1 MQKNDDIP
9 RGQLST
15 IILKTLL
22 ENDKYGYEIIN
33 DVAEQTNGK
42 IAIKQPS
49 LYSCLRRMEEQSL
62 ISSYWRDSS
71 LGGRRHY
78 YRITDY
84 GKKYV
89 EKWQADFL
97 LPTQDVVDK
106 NVKEENTT
114 NENKPLFLEQ
124 GNLFQESS
132 KSKNQDIEESNTEV
146 DNSFI
151 QYDLFTQSTFIA
163 KPSVDVFETIKD
175 KQTENNAIQQQESPA
190 ENQEDRISKLRNAIL
205 ETNQNN
211 VEIEPVNIKKE
222 FLLLKKKQKSY
233 TESYKDKID
242 EDDGKILD
250 EEIEFKLK
258 EPVVS
263 SSYDNNNFEEVSSNN
278 EETPPQTI
286 EKIIESS
293 FISLNED
300 NNTEEIKENNYSYAD
315 INQSLEPVF
324 VDLDEEVEEVPTIF
338 KSTTEFEEV
347 NETTTNENQPNEA
360 EISTQANL
368 DITETTNENKEE
380 SQSDNNNRQVVE
392 SIQPDSVSQVSQVS
406 RKDDG
411 VFITE
416 KPDPENTPKVK
427 KIAPNRFE
435 HFNTY
440 NQTENKIDILYKNKL
455 EQNMDV
461 SEKEQQTEQEN
472 QQEENEFIYSDNVVN
487 YTNFEQ
493 LSSYYK
499 QNGIN
504 FSSYKKLPKS
514 LKTQN
519 STYVKANKFSM
530 LTSAIMFGLIF
541 LQTLIIGVICS
552 PNQPGLWFMY
562 MFPPIICAIIVT
574 YYTIAFFK
582 NKTRL
587 VAKASLKDYSFILN
601 SIISLIA
608 ILMIFSINLI
618 CGMSY
623 GNLSQYSTSFIYLSV
638 LTLNLPLLSL
648 VKYILLQA
656 KLTDA

>member
-22 ENDKYGYEIIN
+22 DNDKYGYEIIN

-49 LYSCLRRMEEQSL
+49 LYSCLRRMEDQSL

-97 LPTQDVVDK
+97 SPAQDEDNKKSKVEDSTDTDK
-106 NVKEENTT
+106 PV
-114 NENKPLFLEQ
+114 FLEQ
-124 GNLFQESS
+124 GNLFQETS
-132 KSKNQDIEESNTEV
+132 KSENQNSEVINEKV

-163 KPSVDVFETIKD
+163 KPSVDVFETVKD
-175 KQTENNAIQQQESPA
+175 KQTENCDFQQQESPS
-190 ENQEDRISKLRNAIL
+190 ENQEDRISKLRNTIL
-205 ETNQNN
+205 ETNENN
-211 VEIEPVNIKKE
+211 IEIEPVNIKKE

-242 EDDGKILD
+242 NDDGKILD
-250 EEIEFKLK
+250 EDIELKLK

-263 SSYDNNNFEEVSSNN
+263 FDDANIDEIPSKY
-278 EETPPQTI
+278 EETPLQPFIKETI
-286 EKIIESS
+286 DDS
-293 FISLNED
+293 FVPLTEE
-300 NNTEEIKENNYSYAD
+300 NNTNNVEEKQTYTDYE
-315 INQSLEPVF
+315 QSLEPVF
-324 VDLDEEVEEVPTIF
+324 VDLDEEVPTIF
-338 KSTTEFEEV
+338 KSTTEFNEI
-347 NETTTNENQPNEA
+347 NETF
-360 EISTQANL
+360 
-368 DITETTNENKEE
+368 ITETKPLENENLA
-380 SQSDNNNRQVVE
+380 QSDIDVFEDTLKVVQE
-392 SIQPDSVSQVSQVS
+392 NFNEDNISTPIENVQQIQDDSATSHLS

-416 KPDPENTPKVK
+416 KPDPQNAPKVK

-435 HFNTY
+435 HFNSY
-440 NQTENKIDILYKNKL
+440 NQSENTIDILYKNKFD
-455 EQNMDV
+455 QNI
-461 SEKEQQTEQEN
+461 ENPEEQQQI
-472 QQEENEFIYSDNVVN
+472 NETSQDETAVPSDNIIN

-493 LSSYYK
+493 LASYYK

-514 LKTQN
+514 AKSKN
-519 STYVKANKFSM
+519 STYVKANKFNM
-530 LTSAIMFGLIF
+530 LTSAVMFGLIF
-541 LQTLIIGVICS
+541 IQTLIIGIICS
-552 PNQPGLWFMY
+552 PKQPNLWFMY
-562 MFPPIICAIIVT
+562 VFPPIASAIVVT
-574 YYTIAFFK
+574 YYSITFFK

-587 VAKASLKDYSFILN
+587 VAKASLKDYNFVLN

-623 GNLSQYSTSFIYLSV
+623 GNLLQYSTSFIYLAI
-638 LTLNLPLLSL
+638 LTLNLPILSL
-648 VKYILLQA
+648 VKYILLQI
-656 KLTDA
+656 KLADA